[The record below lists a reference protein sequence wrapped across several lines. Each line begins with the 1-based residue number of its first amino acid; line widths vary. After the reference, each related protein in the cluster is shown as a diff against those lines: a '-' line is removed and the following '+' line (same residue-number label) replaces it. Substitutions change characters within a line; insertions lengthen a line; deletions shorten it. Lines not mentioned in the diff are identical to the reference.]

1 MKKILL
7 GESIVSQFVQ
17 VLPITIIIA
26 VLYAIFR
33 IKYLKNKEINYRK
46 EALYLMLYSRFI

>member
-33 IKYLKNKEINYRK
+33 I
-46 EALYLMLYSRFI
+46 